1 MSLDNRAKGDLSI
14 DGVKFATLWL
24 VVLGHVLLFYDPAC
38 PSLFNMVPVAVPG
51 AGPMARATPFIA
63 FICRSSL
70 CWQAWST
77 GRERAALLSF
87 GKKSS
92 GSYYRVWQSS
102 SVL

>member
-1 MSLDNRAKGDLSI
+1 MSLDYRVKRDLSI

-24 VVLGHVLLFYDPAC
+24 VVLGHVLRSTWSLLLCPGQVPWPA
-38 PSLFNMVPVAVPG
+38 
-51 AGPMARATPFIA
+51 PFIA
-63 FICRSSL
+63 FICRSFL
-70 CWQAWST
+70 CWQVWFIVQ
-77 GRERAALLSF
+77 ERAAVLSF